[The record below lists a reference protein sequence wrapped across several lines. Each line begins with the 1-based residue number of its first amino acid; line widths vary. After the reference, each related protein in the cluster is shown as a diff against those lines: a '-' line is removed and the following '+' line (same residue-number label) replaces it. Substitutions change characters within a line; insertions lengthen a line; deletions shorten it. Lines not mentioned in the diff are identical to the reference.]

1 MPIQLHLRI
10 RVESSR
16 RADFLAFLKRAIP
29 VYERPGGIRIEL
41 VQDMNAPDRLI
52 EVVHYADRATF
63 DADQVRVETDP
74 ENIALLAEWRTL
86 LAEPPIVEFY
96 EVAEL

>member
-1 MPIQLHLRI
+1 MPIRLHLRI
-10 RVESSR
+10 RVEPRR

-41 VQDMNAPDRLI
+41 LQDMNEPERMI

-63 DADQVRVETDP
+63 DTDQVRVETDP

-96 EVAEL
+96 VVADL